1 MGFFKK
7 ILKYAIPYKGYAL
20 LNIFFNILYA
30 FFSALSM
37 IAFIPLLE
45 VLFQNTKKTI
55 LKPEYSEFNSLKSYI
70 EEWLSFQV
78 NYQLSKDVGT
88 TLIYVVSLVIIL
100 FLLKNLFNY
109 LALFFITYLRNGVL
123 KDIRNALFDKI
134 INLPV
139 AFFTEKKKGDLMA
152 RISADVIEVQV
163 SFLSILEL
171 LIREPLTIIF
181 TLVAMLT
188 ISSKLTLFVIIF
200 IPISGFFISLIGKKL
215 RKDSDLVQKE
225 QGNFLSIIDETI
237 NGQKVIKTFG
247 AGNLF
252 ISKFQNSTKRFFNYS
267 NRLLH
272 RANLAAPSSEFFGIT
287 VIGVLLW
294 YGGQMVLIDQTI
306 KGSTFLVFIGLA
318 YNILT
323 PAKAISK
330 SVFSIRKGDAAAAR
344 IIELLEA
351 ENALKD
357 KVDAI
362 AKTSLTSEIEFKN
375 VKFSYDN
382 QIIIPDLNLII
393 KKGETVALVGQSG
406 SGKTTI
412 ANLLARF
419 YDVQSGSISLDGLEL
434 PKLKKTS
441 LHEMI
446 GIVTQDSILFND
458 SIKNNLIIG
467 KKGAT
472 KEEVIQAAKAANAH
486 DFIINMEDGYES
498 NIGESGNKLS
508 GGQKQRISIAR
519 AILKNPQILIL
530 DEATSSLDTKS
541 EKLVQ
546 EALEFIMK
554 GRTAIVIAHRLS
566 TIQKANLIVVMQ
578 NGEIVEKGSHDQLL
592 SKKEAYYNLVQ
603 LQQI

>member
-1 MGFFKK
+1 MEYFRK
-7 ILKYAIPYKGYAL
+7 ILKYAIPYKAYAL
-20 LNIFFNILYA
+20 LNVFFNILYA

-37 IAFIPLLE
+37 VAFIPLLE
-45 VLFQNTKKTI
+45 VLFQNTKKTMI
-55 LKPEYSEFNSLKSYI
+55 KPEYSKIGSLKSYL
-70 EEWLSFQV
+70 EEWLSYQV
-78 NYQLSKDVGT
+78 TNQLNEDIGF
-88 TLIYVVSLVIIL
+88 TLIYVISLVIIL

-109 LALFFITYLRNGVL
+109 LALFFITFLRNGVL
-123 KDIRNALFDKI
+123 KDIRNAIYDKV

-139 AFFTEKKKGDLMA
+139 AFFTEKRKGDLMS
-152 RISADVIEVQV
+152 RMSSDVLEVQV

-181 TLVAMLT
+181 TLIAMFT
-188 ISSKLTLFVIIF
+188 ISSKLSFFVIIF

-215 RKDSDLVQKE
+215 RRDSDLVQKE
-225 QGNFLSIIDETI
+225 QGYFLSIIDETI
-237 NGQKVIKTFG
+237 NGQKIIKTFG
-247 AGNLF
+247 AGNSFLN
-252 ISKFQNSTKRFFNYS
+252 KFQTSTTRFFNYS

-272 RANLAAPSSEFFGIT
+272 RTNLAAPSSEFFGIT
-287 VIGVLLW
+287 VIGILLW

-330 SVFSIRKGDAAAAR
+330 SIFSIRKGDAAAAR
-344 IIELLEA
+344 IIEILEA
-351 ENALKD
+351 KNSLKD
-357 KVDAI
+357 NTDAI
-362 AKTSLTSEIEFKN
+362 EKSFIKSEIEFKN
-375 VKFSYDN
+375 VGFSYN
-382 QIIIPDLNLII
+382 NKIIIPSFNLKIN
-393 KKGETVALVGQSG
+393 KGETIALVGQSG

-419 YDVQSGSISLDGLEL
+419 YDVQIGSIRIDGVEL
-434 PKLKKTS
+434 PKIKKKS
-441 LHEMI
+441 LHKMI
-446 GIVTQDSILFND
+446 GIVTQDAILFND
-458 SIKNNLIIG
+458 SIKNNLLIG
-467 KKGAT
+467 KNDAT
-472 KEEVIQAAKAANAH
+472 DLEIIEASKAANAH
-486 DFIINMEDGYES
+486 YFIMDMENGYES

-530 DEATSSLDTKS
+530 DEATSSLDTES

-566 TIQKANLIVVMQ
+566 TIQKADLIAVMQ
-578 NGEIVEKGSHDQLL
+578 NGDIIEKGSHDQLL
-592 SKKEAYYNLVQ
+592 SKKKAYYNLVK